1 LLFGLGLDKYSHNV
15 ALLHYEILDIINFDL
30 SARPFAEQNAIADL
44 DVDRNE
50 LAALVAAA
58 RADGRYPALLRFL
71 PGGVGNDYAAG
82 ALRLCLDALDV
93 KRGREAVGISLV
105 SSCGFTQKSG
115 V

>member
-1 LLFGLGLDKYSHNV
+1 MGALAQHAHDVG
-15 ALLHYEILDIINFDL
+15 LLHDQEFLAVELDL
-30 SARPFAEQNAIADL
+30 GARPFAKQHPVADL

-82 ALRLCLDALDV
+82 ALRLGLDALDDNAVV
-93 KRGREAVGISLV
+93 KRSEFYWCPPAVLSKIWRIRS
-105 SSCGFTQKSG
+105 
-115 V
+115 